1 MKKTC
6 SILLSVLLCIFLQVG
21 AFAESATLSTVVP
34 STHEITVS
42 FNYGGYIL
50 KDGTRLANGETFTV
64 NRFDDVTLNVL
75 CLKDSH
81 LKQVTVNGVDVT
93 DQVLYGQLK
102 LIDIGTDMDIV
113 FTFEKCEDADH
124 DGVGDT
130 CTHMS
135 MSGNVRCG
143 DDPFPNA
150 HLDINFGDITAD
162 ANENGQYEI
171 DEIKDGFYY
180 AEISDENGNVVGSTQ
195 FSITIDPNATEVTVT
210 VLEDGTQLVTV
221 PANWEHLYLDFI
233 VNADGS
239 VTVVPGSAPE
249 EPGTNVVIPNIPLTG
264 TLIMEHPF
272 ITCGILLL
280 TLFLILFIIIRRR
293 DDDEEEEETA
303 CV

>member
-6 SILLSVLLCIFLQVG
+6 SILLSVLLCVLLQVG
-21 AFAESATLSTVVP
+21 VFAESTTLSTVVP

-102 LIDIGTDMDIV
+102 LINIATDMDVV

-124 DGVGDT
+124 DGGGDT

-135 MSGNVRCG
+135 MSGNVFRG
-143 DDPFPNA
+143 DNPFPNT

-180 AEISDENGNVVGSTQ
+180 VEISDENGNVAGSTQ

-210 VLEDGTQLVTV
+210 VLEDGTQLVIV
-221 PANWEHLYLDFI
+221 PADCEHLYLDFI
-233 VNADGS
+233 VNEDGS

-249 EPGTNVVIPNIPLTG
+249 EPGTNVVIPSIPSTSA
-264 TLIMEHPF
+264 LIMEHPF
-272 ITCGILLL
+272 ISCGILLL
-280 TLFLILFIIIRRR
+280 TFFLILFIILRRR
-293 DDDEEEEETA
+293 DDEEEEETA